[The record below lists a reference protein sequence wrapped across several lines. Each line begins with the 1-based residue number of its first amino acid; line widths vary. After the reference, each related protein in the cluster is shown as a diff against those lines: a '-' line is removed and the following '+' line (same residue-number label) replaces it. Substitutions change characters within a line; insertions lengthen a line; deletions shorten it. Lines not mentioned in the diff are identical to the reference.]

1 MKCSRCGAKYKE
13 DPSCGKSTHELLPP
27 MKPKKFNVTMRVVAH
42 THKVIEAINDTDAE
56 IKAAAQVERDLRKQ
70 GYLDIYVET

>member
-1 MKCSRCGAKYKE
+1 
-13 DPSCGKSTHELLPP
+13 